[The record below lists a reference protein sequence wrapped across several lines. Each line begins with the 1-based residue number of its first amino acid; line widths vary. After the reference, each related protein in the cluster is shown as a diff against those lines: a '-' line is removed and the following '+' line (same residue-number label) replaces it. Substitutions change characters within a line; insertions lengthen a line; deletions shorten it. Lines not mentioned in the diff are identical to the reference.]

1 MLTDPQALAQMR
13 RHYLFQKLPQAAFDE
28 LCKTTLL
35 RQVDSNQPIFQQ
47 GDSAERFYLV
57 LSGQVK
63 LLRLLPEGQEKL
75 VEVIPFNHTFAEAL
89 MFSGM
94 RQYPVSASAMQQT
107 TLISIDSANYRRL
120 LEEQPAIC
128 FDILA
133 HLSLRLHQRLQ
144 EIDTLTL
151 ANAGRRVARFL
162 CQEQAHHAGT
172 IQLNAPKRLI
182 ASRLGIQPET
192 FSRILHRL
200 IDAGLI
206 AMDRRRIDVID
217 AHGLAHY
224 CES

>member
-1 MLTDPQALAQMR
+1 MLTDPYAINQIRQ
-13 RHYLFQKLPQAAFDE
+13 HYLFAKLPDAAFNE
-28 LCKTTLL
+28 LCKTALL
-35 RQVDSNQPIFQQ
+35 RHVDSNQPLFQQ
-47 GDSAERFYLV
+47 GEPAERFYLV
-57 LSGQVK
+57 LKGQVK

-75 VEVIPFNHTFAEAL
+75 VEVIPTGHTFAEAL
-89 MFSGM
+89 MFSGI
-94 RQYPVSASAMQQT
+94 RQYPVSASTMQAC
-107 TLISIDSANYRRL
+107 TLVSIDSSNYRRL
-120 LEEQPAIC
+120 LEDQPAIC

-151 ANAGRRVARFL
+151 ANAGRRVARYL
-162 CQEQAHHAGT
+162 CHEQAQNPGP

-206 AMDRRRIDVID
+206 VMDRRRIDVVD

-224 CES
+224 CE